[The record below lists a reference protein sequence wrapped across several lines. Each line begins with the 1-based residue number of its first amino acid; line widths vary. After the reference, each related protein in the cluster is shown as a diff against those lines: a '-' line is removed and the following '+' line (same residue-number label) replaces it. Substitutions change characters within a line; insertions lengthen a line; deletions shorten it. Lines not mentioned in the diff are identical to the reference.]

1 MKAKAATTSWVVTGL
16 GALVSSLG
24 LGAMRRRKSRL
35 GAGVLGFGLAHV
47 ALGLLDMMRPSVRR

>member
-1 MKAKAATTSWVVTGL
+1 MKATTTSWTVTGL
-16 GALVSSLG
+16 GAAVSSLG
-24 LGAMRRRKSRL
+24 IGILNRRNLGKL

>member
-1 MKAKAATTSWVVTGL
+1 MKAKAMTTSWVVTGL

-24 LGAMRRRKSRL
+24 FGTMRSRSKL

-47 ALGLLDMMRPSVRR
+47 ALGLLDMLRPSVRR